1 MKVLHLLKSNRFSG
15 AENVVSL
22 VIKALEGT
30 KDIEQV
36 YCSPEGPIRDTLAEK
51 GVPYLGIR
59 QMSRIEIC
67 KAIEKYNPDIIHAH
81 GTIAGFNAAAVCG
94 HRKLILHIHNNSKN
108 SSRLSKKSLANLL
121 PFFKSRH
128 VIWVSQ
134 DCLDSYLFSSFVKRK
149 STVISNGIDL
159 TIYNQARRPVDKNKL
174 VMVSRFAPAKD
185 QKTVVKAMALIDQR
199 FHLYF
204 VGDGEKK
211 KECENLVKEMNLEH
225 RVHFLGS
232 RSDIPQIIGDSYIG
246 IQSSHWEG
254 FGMSAVELM
263 ACGIPVIASDAEGL
277 KQVVEGAGVLFKT
290 EDEVDLANAIKSL
303 SSDISYYN
311 KVSKACLE
319 RAKNFNIDETAY
331 KCLEIYN
338 NILGR

>member
-1 MKVLHLLKSNRFSG
+1 MKILHLLKSNKFSG
-15 AENVVSL
+15 AENVVCQIIQAFKGSPQ
-22 VIKALEGT
+22 IDSIYCCPEGT
-30 KDIEQV
+30 IMK
-36 YCSPEGPIRDTLAEK
+36 TLEEK
-51 GVPYLGIR
+51 GISYLPIKKMAKKDVR
-59 QMSRIEIC
+59 EVINIC
-67 KAIEKYNPDIIHAH
+67 KPDIIHAH
-81 GTIAGFNAAAVCG
+81 GTIAAFNAAMVCG
-94 HRKLILHIHNNSKN
+94 KTPLIFHIHNNSVN
-108 SSRLSKKSLANLL
+108 SRHLSKKSLANIL
-121 PFFKSRH
+121 PFIKARH
-128 VIWVSQ
+128 VIWVTQ
-134 DCLDSYLFSSFVKRK
+134 QCLDSYMFSSLVKYK
-149 STVISNGIDL
+149 STIVNNGIDL
-159 TIYNQARRPVDKNKL
+159 NVFRDAKHNTDENKII
-174 VMVSRFAPAKD
+174 MVSRFAPAKD

-319 RAKNFNIDETAY
+319 RAKNYSIDETAY